1 MPVNY
6 LSAAKH
12 IDRYR
17 QQTFFERNM
26 REFDA
31 ALKIREKLGWS
42 YCRYVLSISL
52 HPKQQV
58 EIELKG

>member
-6 LSAAKH
+6 LSAAKR

-17 QQTFFERNM
+17 QQAFFERNM
-26 REFDA
+26 REFDG

-52 HPKQQV
+52 YPKQQV